1 MTRLL
6 ALLCRQFG
14 LRWKRLPMAVRNR
27 SPFSPTAPFQVVQ
40 RDGLPMIE
48 LRSQRRCA

>member
-6 ALLCRQFG
+6 ALLCRRFG
-14 LRWKRLPMAVRNR
+14 LRWKRLPMAVPNR
-27 SPFSPTAPFQVVQ
+27 KPYGPRAPFTVVQ

-48 LRSQRRCA
+48 PRAAR

>member
-6 ALLCRQFG
+6 ALLCRRFG
-14 LRWKRLPMAVRNR
+14 LRWKRLPIAVRNR
-27 SPFSPTAPFQVVQ
+27 APYGPRASFRVVQ

-48 LRSQRRCA
+48 PRA